1 VTGTPGFGDFAGA
14 LGEDRKVAIRYPRD
28 LTAEEAQKIGNV
40 LKAIVS

>member
-1 VTGTPGFGDFAGA
+1 MSDLECRDPV
-14 LGEDRKVAIRYPRD
+14 GEDRKVAIRYPRD